1 MTGLLLLFRAV
12 AGGVVFIV
20 GLAIAGEAMAEC
32 VNLPKVAWWGD
43 LSHEKIVRYV
53 DKKHGGDWGPYIG
66 KWDRQVEKLQGIYER
81 ESAIIVTKDKIR
93 LENEELAEYIEKVQ
107 QRVEVV
113 RCLASN
119 MGSQTEDDVRELA
132 SFATAAGSNEPTP
145 AKGGEKTRNRTAPAP
160 TAIAARAPLN
170 IEVSARCQGG
180 TARFQVVN
188 KGIPWPGTSTILIY
202 DTDTELPVTQRRLR
216 LTSGQSASFKIKKP
230 ETGATP
236 LALWVKPSWS
246 PREFLYD
253 ATIAC
258 G

>member
-1 MTGLLLLFRAV
+1 
-12 AGGVVFIV
+12 
-20 GLAIAGEAMAEC
+20 
-32 VNLPKVAWWGD
+32 
-43 LSHEKIVRYV
+43 VRYV
-53 DKKHGGDWGPYIG
+53 DKKYGGNWEPYIG

-81 ESAIIVTKDKIR
+81 DSAIIVTKDKIR

-113 RCLASN
+113 RCLASK
-119 MGSQTEDDVRELA
+119 MGSQTEDDVRDLA
-132 SFATAAGSNEPTP
+132 NFATAAGSNEPTP
-145 AKGGEKTRNRTAPAP
+145 AKGGEKTRNGTAPAP
-160 TAIAARAPLN
+160 TVTTARTGLN
-170 IEVSARCQGG
+170 IEVNARCQGG

-188 KGIPWPGTSTILIY
+188 KGVLWPGSSTIFIY
-202 DTDTELPVTQRRLR
+202 DTDTESLVTQRRLR
-216 LTSGQSASFKIKKP
+216 LTSGQSASFKVKKP
-230 ETGATP
+230 KTGAAP